1 MKKYIMKIKNNK
13 DKLKRKIKLLRQRMR
28 NEQLEDGAFDGRF
41 SMKVIEDKK
50 KKEDKKRNKNIKKY
64 FDEYDD

>member
-1 MKKYIMKIKNNK
+1 MKIKNNK